1 VAAGHVTIATTHV
14 RAGGKIVA
22 VRRITITITAAG
34 RLAVD

>member
-22 VRRITITITAAG
+22 VRRITITAAG